1 MCVPLIFSQ
10 RCVVSADQPAK
21 AASEQPKA
29 DIMALLAESGV
40 LTARQLDDVRGRV
53 ESGKWPATAREL
65 ASRLV
70 YEQWLTEYQGKRILA
85 GKPQGLVVGRY
96 TILDRIG
103 SGAMGRVYRAQ
114 HQLMGRVVA
123 LKIIAPELL
132 SNERVVSR
140 FLREMRLVARLDH
153 PNVVRAFDADR
164 FDDNFYI
171 VMEYVPGKSLG
182 DLLKKG
188 PLAPVDVIRYA
199 SQAALGLGHAH
210 EQGILHRDV
219 KPSNLLLAA
228 DLRAVKMLDLG
239 LGTLME
245 VDPDESFRTADGIA
259 VGTIDYMSPEQASGK
274 PLDGRSDLYSL
285 ACCMYH
291 LMTGRCAFQHDNPIS
306 RLGLRIAN
314 KPTPIRDYLP
324 DLPSR
329 VVAVMDKMLATNP
342 DDRFQTGAEAS
353 EALLNLLR
361 KKRKGGGLPGDSAV
375 AELDAPRG
383 SGLRPAAEA
392 DPDQV
397 SYDFGEKSASDMAI
411 DSPAVPEPAAPLG
424 MPEISLGSAPAAAA
438 ASFKMDINPRPIPW
452 FVQNPWLAR
461 LVAVAA
467 LGAAFMGGFVVG
479 QISK

>member
-1 MCVPLIFSQ
+1 M
-10 RCVVSADQPAK
+10 SADQPAK
-21 AASEQPKA
+21 AASDQPKS
-29 DIMALLAESGV
+29 DFLALLAESGV
-40 LTARQLDDVRGRV
+40 LSTRQLDDVRGRV
-53 ESGKWPATAREL
+53 ESGKWPAGAREL

-85 GKPQGLVVGRY
+85 GKTQGLLVGRY

-171 VMEYVPGKSLG
+171 VMEFVQGKSLG
-182 DLLKKG
+182 DMLKKG
-188 PLAPVDVIRYA
+188 PLPPVDVIRYA

-228 DLRAVKMLDLG
+228 DQRIVKVLDLG

-291 LMTGRCAFQHDNPIS
+291 LMTGRTAFQHDNPIS

-342 DDRFQTGAEAS
+342 ADRFQTGAEAS

-361 KKRKGGGLPGDSAV
+361 KKRRSGLPGDSAL
-375 AELDAPRG
+375 AEPDPLRG
-383 SGLRPAAEA
+383 SGIRAAVDGE
-392 DPDQV
+392 PDQV
-397 SYDFGEKSASDMAI
+397 SYDFGEKSASDMAVE
-411 DSPAVPEPAAPLG
+411 PATTAEPEPPVAVG
-424 MPEISLGSAPAAAA
+424 MPEISLDSSPTTPA
-438 ASFKMDINPRPIPW
+438 ASFKMELNARPLPW
-452 FVQNPWLAR
+452 FVEQPWLAR
-461 LVAVAA
+461 LVALAA
-467 LGAAFMGGFVVG
+467 LGTAFVGGFVVG

>member
-1 MCVPLIFSQ
+1 VP
-10 RCVVSADQPAK
+10 ADQPVP
-21 AASEQPKA
+21 AAGEPPRSDFLA
-29 DIMALLAESGV
+29 VLAESGV
-40 LTARQLDDVRGRV
+40 LTTRQLDDIRGRV
-53 ESGKWPATAREL
+53 ESGKWPGGAREL

-171 VMEYVPGKSLG
+171 VMEFVQGKSLG
-182 DLLKKG
+182 DMLKKG
-188 PLAPVDVIRYA
+188 PLPPVDVIRYA

-228 DLRAVKMLDLG
+228 DQRIVKMLDLG

-245 VDPDESFRTADGIA
+245 VDPEESFRTADGIA

-291 LMTGRCAFQHDNPIS
+291 LMTGRTAFQHDNPIS

-342 DDRFQTGAEAS
+342 DDRYQTGAEAS

-361 KKRKGGGLPGDSAV
+361 KKRRAGGLPGDSA
-375 AELDAPRG
+375 L
-383 SGLRPAAEA
+383 A
-392 DPDQV
+392 DPDMLKGSGIRTAAEGDLDAV
-397 SYDFGEKSASDMAI
+397 SFDFGEKSASDMAI
-411 DSPAVPEPAAPLG
+411 EPTNQPEPTVPLG
-424 MPEISLGSAPAAAA
+424 MPEIALGSSAAAPT
-438 ASFKMDINPRPIPW
+438 ASFKMDLNTRPMPW
-452 FVQNPWLAR
+452 YVEQPWLAR
-461 LVAVAA
+461 LVALAA
-467 LGAAFMGGFVVG
+467 LGTAFVGGYVVG

>member
-1 MCVPLIFSQ
+1 M
-10 RCVVSADQPAK
+10 SADQPAK
-21 AASEQPKA
+21 ATSEQPRS
-29 DIMALLAESGV
+29 DILAVLAESGV
-40 LTARQLDDVRGRV
+40 LTTRQLDDIRGRV
-53 ESGKWPATAREL
+53 ESGKWPTGAREL

-171 VMEYVPGKSLG
+171 VMEFVQGKSLG
-182 DLLKKG
+182 DMLKKG
-188 PLAPVDVIRYA
+188 PLPPVDVIRYA

-219 KPSNLLLAA
+219 KPSNMLLAA
-228 DLRAVKMLDLG
+228 DQRVVKVLDLG

-291 LMTGRCAFQHDNPIS
+291 LMTGRTAFQHDNPIS

-342 DDRFQTGAEAS
+342 DDRYQTGAEAS

-375 AELDAPRG
+375 PEVDLARG
-383 SGLRPAAEA
+383 SGLRPAVEV
-392 DPDQV
+392 DMDQV
-397 SYDFGEKSASDMAI
+397 TYDFGEKSASDMAVE
-411 DSPAVPEPAAPLG
+411 PAVRPEPPVAVG
-424 MPEISLGSAPAAAA
+424 MPEISLGDALPPAS
-438 ASFKMDINPRPIPW
+438 SFKIDINSRPMPW
-452 FVQNPWLAR
+452 FVQHPWLGW

-467 LGAAFMGGFVVG
+467 LGGAFVGGFVVG
-479 QISK
+479 QISR

>member
-1 MCVPLIFSQ
+1 MVSPLPADS
-10 RCVVSADQPAK
+10 SAKSSNHLPQDDFLSLL
-21 AASEQPKA
+21 AASH
-29 DIMALLAESGV
+29 V
-40 LTARQLDDVRGRV
+40 LSSRQMDDVRSRV
-53 ESGKWPATAREL
+53 ESGQWPSSAREL
-65 ASRLV
+65 ASRMV
-70 YEQWLTEYQGKRILA
+70 YDQWLTEYQGKRLLA

-182 DLLKKG
+182 DFLKKG
-188 PLAPVDVIRYA
+188 PLPPVEVIRYA

-219 KPSNLLLAA
+219 KPSNLLLAS
-228 DLRAVKMLDLG
+228 DQRIIKLLDLG

-245 VDPDESFRTADGIA
+245 VDPEESFRTADGIA

-291 LMTGRCAFQHDNPIS
+291 LMTGRTAFQHDNPIS
-306 RLGLRIAN
+306 RLGLRIAS
-314 KPTPIRDYLP
+314 KPTPIREYLP

-329 VVAVMDKMLATNP
+329 VVAVIDKMLATNP
-342 DDRFQTGAEAS
+342 DDRYQTGGEAS

-361 KKRKGGGLPGDSAV
+361 KKRRAGGLPGDSALV
-375 AELDAPRG
+375 DPEMLKGSGIRAAAEGDLDAV
-383 SGLRPAAEA
+383 LF
-392 DPDQV
+392 
-397 SYDFGEKSASDMAI
+397 DFGEKSTSDMAI
-411 DSPAVPEPAAPLG
+411 EPSVDPQPTRG
-424 MPEISLGSAPAAAA
+424 IPEISLGASPLPPVP
-438 ASFKMDINPRPIPW
+438 SFKMEINSPPSPW
-452 FVQNPWLAR
+452 FVENPWLAR
-461 LVAVAA
+461 LVAVAV
-467 LGAAFMGGFVVG
+467 LGIAFAGGFVVG